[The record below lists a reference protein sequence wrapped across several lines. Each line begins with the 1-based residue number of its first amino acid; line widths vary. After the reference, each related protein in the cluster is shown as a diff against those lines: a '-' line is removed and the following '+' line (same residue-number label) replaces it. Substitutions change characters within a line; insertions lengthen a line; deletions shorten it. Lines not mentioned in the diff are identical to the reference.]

1 VEKQIA
7 ERALELETKA
17 MMSNT
22 FKNMFSSPSTSAVNN
37 NTNSILTSPNMSNT
51 SPTKSGF
58 KLRFIN
64 IPQQIDS
71 DDEEDGDF
79 M

>member
-1 VEKQIA
+1 MEKQIA

-22 FKNMFSSPSTSAVNN
+22 FKHMFSSPAAGTVNN
-37 NTNSILTSPNMSNT
+37 NTNSILTSPNKANT

-64 IPQQIDS
+64 IPQHIDS
-71 DDEEDGDF
+71 DEEDGDF